1 MELVLRHRE
10 VDDMVDP
17 TLCPRRPE
25 DPEELQKWVRKDKT
39 ARMTIGLT
47 LSDEMLENVSH
58 TTTLLICGWRYATYT
73 NAHTLLNKLAARRD
87 FYTATMKE
95 GEKMLVYI
103 KSRRKMA
110 STLQSMDVR

>member
-1 MELVLRHRE
+1 MELVLGHRE

-47 LSDEMLENVSH
+47 LSDEMLGNVSH
-58 TTTLLICGWRYATYT
+58 TTTALICGCRYASYT
-73 NAHTLLNKLAARRD
+73 NAILYETNSPQDVTSILQHEGRRED
-87 FYTATMKE
+87 AP
-95 GEKMLVYI
+95 LH
-103 KSRRKMA
+103 
-110 STLQSMDVR
+110 